1 MILDNIHK
9 LEKNLRKRVH
19 FLTKC
24 IIIKVSEKNVRKGIN
39 MAKITEG
46 YMPYLGYQTY
56 YRIVGERKDNGK
68 APLICLHGG
77 PGSTHNYFEVLDNVA
92 DDDDRMIVMYDQIG
106 CGNSYLDGHPEL
118 WNQKVWLDELEA
130 LRKHLNLDVC
140 HIIGQSWGGMMQIAY
155 AVDYHPEGVKSFI
168 ISSGHPSSSLWEREG
183 LRRIKMMPQDMQ
195 DAINHALET
204 GDFTGEAYDAAVAE
218 YMDRYCNYW
227 IGDEAPECC
236 TRPKKSGTESYV
248 EGWGPNEFAPTG
260 TLKDFEYIDRLGE
273 IKIPSLICSGIS
285 DLCSPLVAKT
295 MADGIPN
302 SKWILWERA
311 RHTCFVD
318 RHDDYCVELIKWMNE
333 HDK

>member
-1 MILDNIHK
+1 MD
-9 LEKNLRKRVH
+9 
-19 FLTKC
+19 FLNKQ
-24 IIIKVSEKNVRKGIN
+24 NRKGNIMDKN
-39 MAKITEG
+39 YRS

-56 YRIVGERKDNGK
+56 YRIVGERKNNGK

-77 PGSTHNYFEVLDNVA
+77 PGSTHNYYEVLDNVA

-118 WNQKVWLDELEA
+118 WNQKVWLDELDA
-130 LRKHLNLDVC
+130 LRKHLGLDEC

-155 AVDYHPEGVKSFI
+155 AIDYKPQGIKSFI

-227 IGDEAPECC
+227 LGEDAPECC
-236 TRPKKSGTESYV
+236 KRPKKSGSESYV

-318 RHDDYCVELIKWMNE
+318 RHDDYCVELIKWMNKY
-333 HDK
+333 D

>member
-1 MILDNIHK
+1 MDFIVT
-9 LEKNLRKRVH
+9 RKELKYNCH
-19 FLTKC
+19 PPTKYIIMDFLNKQ
-24 IIIKVSEKNVRKGIN
+24 NRKGNI

-56 YRIVGERKDNGK
+56 YRIVGERKNNGK

-77 PGSTHNYFEVLDNVA
+77 PGSTHNYYEVLDNVA

-118 WNQKVWLDELEA
+118 WNQKVWLDELDA
-130 LRKHLNLDVC
+130 LRKHLGLDEC

-155 AVDYHPEGVKSFI
+155 AIDYKPQGIKSFI

-227 IGDEAPECC
+227 LGEDAPECC
-236 TRPKKSGTESYV
+236 KRPKKSGSESYV
-248 EGWGPNEFAPTG
+248 EGWGPNEFALTG

-318 RHDDYCVELIKWMNE
+318 RHDDYCVELIKWMNKY
-333 HDK
+333 D

>member
-1 MILDNIHK
+1 MDFIVT
-9 LEKNLRKRVH
+9 RKELKYNCH
-19 FLTKC
+19 LPTKYIIMDFLNKQ
-24 IIIKVSEKNVRKGIN
+24 NRKGNI

-56 YRIVGERKDNGK
+56 YRIVGERKNNGK

-77 PGSTHNYFEVLDNVA
+77 PGSTHNYYEVLDNVA

-118 WNQKVWLDELEA
+118 WNQKIWLDELDA
-130 LRKHLNLDVC
+130 LRKHLGLDEC

-155 AVDYHPEGVKSFI
+155 AIDYKPQGIKSFI

-227 IGDEAPECC
+227 LGEDAPECC
-236 TRPKKSGTESYV
+236 KRPKKSGSESYV

-318 RHDDYCVELIKWMNE
+318 RHDDYCVELIKWMNKY
-333 HDK
+333 D

>member
-1 MILDNIHK
+1 MDFIVT
-9 LEKNLRKRVH
+9 RKELKYNCH
-19 FLTKC
+19 PPTKYIIMDFLNKQ
-24 IIIKVSEKNVRKGIN
+24 NRKGNI

-56 YRIVGERKDNGK
+56 YRIVGERKNNGK

-77 PGSTHNYFEVLDNVA
+77 PGSTHNYYEVLDNVA

-118 WNQKVWLDELEA
+118 WNQKVWLDELDA
-130 LRKHLNLDVC
+130 LRKHLGLDEC

-155 AVDYHPEGVKSFI
+155 AIDYKPQGIKSFI

-227 IGDEAPECC
+227 LGEDAPECC
-236 TRPKKSGTESYV
+236 KRPKKSGSESYV

-318 RHDDYCVELIKWMNE
+318 RHDDYCVELIKWMNKY
-333 HDK
+333 D

>member
-1 MILDNIHK
+1 MA
-9 LEKNLRKRVH
+9 
-19 FLTKC
+19 KC

>member
-1 MILDNIHK
+1 
-9 LEKNLRKRVH
+9 
-19 FLTKC
+19 
-24 IIIKVSEKNVRKGIN
+24 

-46 YMPYLGYQTY
+46 YMPYLGYKTY
-56 YRIVGERKDNGK
+56 YRITGERLDNGK

-92 DDDDRMIVMYDQIG
+92 DEDGRMIVMYDQIG

-118 WNQKVWLDELEA
+118 WNQKVWLEELIA
-130 LRKHLNLDVC
+130 LREHLGLDEC

-155 AVDYHPEGVKSFI
+155 AVDYQPEGVRSFI

-183 LRRIKMMPQDMQ
+183 LRRIKMMPEDMQ
-195 DAINHALET
+195 KAIRQALES
-204 GDFTGEAYDAAVAE
+204 GVFEGEAYDRAVEE
-218 YMDRYCNYW
+218 YMARYCDYW
-227 IGDEAPECC
+227 SEDLPECC
-236 TRPKKSGTESYV
+236 TRDKKKGAEAYV

-273 IKIPSLICSGIS
+273 IRIPSLIMSGIS

-295 MADGIPN
+295 MHDGIPG
-302 SKWILWERA
+302 SEWILWERA

-318 RHDDYCVELIKWMNE
+318 RHDDYCRELIRWMNRY
-333 HDK
+333 D